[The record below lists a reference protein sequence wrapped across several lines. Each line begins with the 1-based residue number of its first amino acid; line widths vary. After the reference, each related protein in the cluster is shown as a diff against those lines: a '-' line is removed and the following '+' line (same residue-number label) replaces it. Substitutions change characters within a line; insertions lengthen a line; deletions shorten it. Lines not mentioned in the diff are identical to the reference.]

1 MRELMLQLHHVLPS
15 VLEKLIALGLDRI
28 ELGSSPLWL
37 HGNTLADA
45 CALVDCAT
53 SKRLRNGWSAVFES
67 TCDGVT
73 VATTASQTCANY
85 GACMH
90 DGVAH
95 IGTRPYAL
103 THGTFVTLVETPRLS
118 IRPVA
123 LDALHASN
131 DAPRRHRANNSIA
144 PRECT

>member
-1 MRELMLQLHHVLPS
+1 MRELMLQLHHVRPS

-28 ELGSSPLWL
+28 ELGSSPLRL

-45 CALVDCAT
+45 CALLDCTT

-73 VATTASQTCANY
+73 VATTASQTCAHY
-85 GACMH
+85 GAGVH

-95 IGTRPYAL
+95 IGARPYAL
-103 THGTFVTLVETPRLS
+103 THGMVVTLVETPHMTSATSLM
-118 IRPVA
+118 A
-123 LDALHASN
+123 FC
-131 DAPRRHRANNSIA
+131 
-144 PRECT
+144 EQ